1 MQAVL
6 LEDNEQRLL
15 GAGLAPIT
23 ALEAGSLSR
32 VSGCPGFELGCAPQ
46 HFPGGRGGSLDAP
59 PGPEDPGSL
68 ICEQGTTLCPRTPL
82 RV

>member
-6 LEDNEQRLL
+6 LEDNEQGLL
-15 GAGLAPIT
+15 GAGLVPIT
-23 ALEAGSLSR
+23 ALEAGSVSR

-46 HFPGGRGGSLDAP
+46 HFPGGRGALTLIQAP
-59 PGPEDPGSL
+59 RTRAPL
-68 ICEQGTTLCPRTPL
+68 ICEQGTTPCPRTPL